1 MIWGHRRERQ
11 CSDVCWVSDF
21 ACLFV
26 STEMMILAG
35 EAIGKWKLRNDEEA
49 TNGGCSG
56 NSLRLAFRSQPAP
69 DYRSRGREQRIME
82 DLLVNNIG
90 DGYCHAWYAR
100 RFLSPVSVSELPK
113 AHSGLGLDCYCQWTS
128 PIRRI
133 SDLQVH
139 CAIKRYLRRQAVLQL
154 QETGGIVSPEITP
167 LDLGM
172 DMDVVGGGDSD
183 VKERLVEAATADTF
197 DLDIDY
203 SDRSSWS
210 QAARIVQRHSQ
221 QYWMLEYIRR
231 LKADDPDREYDV
243 LVLGC
248 TNPSRLQYALYI
260 YELGM
265 EWRYVSPSTSLQA
278 GMRFKVQVG
287 NVLPRLAQ
295 LSLVRTGL

>member
-1 MIWGHRRERQ
+1 
-11 CSDVCWVSDF
+11 
-21 ACLFV
+21 
-26 STEMMILAG
+26 MMILAG
-35 EAIGKWKLRNDEEA
+35 EAIGKWKLRNDDE
-49 TNGGCSG
+49 NKGLDSG
-56 NSLRLAFRSQPAP
+56 NSLRLAFRSQSAP
-69 DYRSRGREQRIME
+69 DYRSRARERRIME

-100 RFLSPVSVSELPK
+100 RFLSPVSVSEIPK
-113 AHSGLGLDCYCQWTS
+113 PHSGLGLDCYCQWTS
-128 PIRRI
+128 PIRRL

-139 CAIKRYLRRQAVLQL
+139 CAIKRYLRRQAVLHIL
-154 QETGGIVSPEITP
+154 EKGGVVAPEITP

-172 DMDVVGGGDSD
+172 DLDVWGGNL
-183 VKERLVEAATADTF
+183 KETLVDAATADAF
-197 DLDIDY
+197 DQDIDY
-203 SDRSSWS
+203 SDRASWIP
-210 QAARIVQRHSQ
+210 AARTVQRHSQ

-231 LKADDPDREYDV
+231 LKADDPDREFEV

-248 TNPSRLQYALYI
+248 TNPSRLQYALYV